1 MRRIS
6 DIGIVA
12 ATIAVSA
19 ATVLPAHAADTEK
32 VTHITARDHGTFVT
46 SPRVPPLVFTED
58 EGTGTATHLGRYTL
72 DGSEVINL
80 ATLEVTDGSFTITAA
95 NGDTILGTYEG
106 TAAGTSDPLV
116 ITYHVTG
123 PVTGGTGRFQGAHGE
138 LTWDGVANLGTGE
151 LSDIA
156 TGWITR

>member
-1 MRRIS
+1 MRRVPTLALVS
-6 DIGIVA
+6 
-12 ATIAVSA
+12 ATIAFSA
-19 ATVLPAHAADTEK
+19 AAMLPAHAADAK

-46 SPRVPPLVFTED
+46 SPLSPPLVLTQD
-58 EGTGTATHLGRYTL
+58 QGTGIATHLGHYSL
-72 DGSEVINL
+72 QGSEVINL
-80 ATLEVTDGSFTITAA
+80 ATLQVSDGSFTITAA
-95 NGDTILGTYEG
+95 NGDSIVGTYAG

-123 PVTGGTGRFQGAHGE
+123 PVTGGTGRFQGAQGQ